1 MKVFIS
7 VVICFLLSFKILGQ
21 TFQFDKIPL
30 AKIDSIE
37 KLNGSDRFIYDYPIG
52 VSSDYFPNRV
62 KYNLAQ
68 PIVYRKNHNNYFL
81 ETSYYFSAADN
92 SLRLIE
98 YWWRDTTY
106 SLDYTDTIIS
116 KNYRIISAFLK
127 SKGKNYPEN
136 KNHGEKTIWR
146 NKLYYIQQ
154 FPVAEGIRV
163 LISWN

>member
-62 KYNLAQ
+62 KY
-68 PIVYRKNHNNYFL
+68 
-81 ETSYYFSAADN
+81 N